1 MGLYMLILLNLLFI
15 PFYSTKAQ
23 DAKTGIIPVL
33 NSLEITVEEI
43 NVNAHVNMEKEFLLP
58 LEAKTKAL
66 KIAEEF
72 EVLNH
77 GIEDFSTWDNTQ
89 IILQGNTEELH
100 KITIIVQA
108 TDIPDITETN
118 IVVDI
123 LAQESSMET
132 SILEEKLRKVLEPYG
147 SVDINS
153 NITASHR
160 DKLTILQQK
169 EIIGELMK
177 ALEATA
183 VETFTDENM
192 VSVTGYSNQIK
203 QWKQYANNKVNVNVA
218 MRYNSYEDKTNLWLG
233 SPFITIGY

>member
-23 DAKTGIIPVL
+23 DAKTEIIPVL

-43 NVNAHVNMEKEFLLP
+43 NVNAHVNIENEFLLP
-58 LEAKTKAL
+58 LEAEAKAI
-66 KIAEEF
+66 KIGEEF
-72 EVLNH
+72 EIVNYS
-77 GIEDFSTWDNTQ
+77 IDDYSTWDNTQ
-89 IILQGNTEELH
+89 IILQGTTEEH
-100 KITIIVQA
+100 DKVTIIVQA
-108 TDIPDITETN
+108 TDLSDITETN

-132 SILEEKLRKVLEPYG
+132 SVLEEKLQKLLEPYG
-147 SVDINS
+147 LVDINS
-153 NITASHR
+153 NITAYHK
-160 DKLTILQQK
+160 DKLSILQQK
-169 EIIGELMK
+169 EIIGKLME

-203 QWKQYANNKVNVNVA
+203 QWKQYAGNKINLNVA
-218 MRYNSYEDKTNLWLG
+218 MRYNSFEDKTNLWLG